1 MIGWCKEQLGWVE
14 VVEINDDLDAVS
26 IEQTY
31 SSNIVYRV
39 NHSQI
44 EEEYW
49 LIENRQKIGSDT
61 LMPAPGLTIWHINDD
76 MAEGLSLIHI

>member
-1 MIGWCKEQLGWVE
+1 MASGSWGTSNNSPWYPATMIGWCKEQLGWVD

-39 NHSQI
+39 NHSQV

-49 LIENRQKIGSDT
+49 LIENSKRLVQT
-61 LMPAPGLTIWHINDD
+61 H
-76 MAEGLSLIHI
+76 